1 MNTCS
6 APIVSPILT
15 YHFYQ
20 IIYLFLYHYRNRLN
34 ECQSSISS
42 ISCEID
48 IPYGVTILRWEQAI
62 YKWYTVSMVIHKNT
76 LQYTGEKN
84 NNQMHSME
92 HLLNSFGNRL
102 HCASF
107 ISKVVRKCKWYTN
120 SSGTKPIL
128 QCCCTRSMVD
138 FSHFYPMCMAVL
150 HWDHLKFPSKLYHLD
165 NLPILCEVQ
174 KLLCRLWNTNVSCY
188 VCICTDTQI
197 EIVYNFSSYYFPL
210 IANYAILH
218 LK

>member
-1 MNTCS
+1 
-6 APIVSPILT
+6 
-15 YHFYQ
+15 
-20 IIYLFLYHYRNRLN
+20 
-34 ECQSSISS
+34 
-42 ISCEID
+42 
-48 IPYGVTILRWEQAI
+48 
-62 YKWYTVSMVIHKNT
+62 
-76 LQYTGEKN
+76 
-84 NNQMHSME
+84 ME
-92 HLLNSFGNRL
+92 HLLNSFENRL

-174 KLLCRLWNTNVSCY
+174 KLLCRLWNTKYKLLCMY
-188 VCICTDTQI
+188 LYRHTQI
-197 EIVYNFSSYYFPL
+197 EIVYNFSSLLFSPYRGLCYSTFEIIINMPYL
-210 IANYAILH
+210 YRYRFVQPQYIIPIICNFVH
-218 LK
+218 LLSCGSSN